1 MDGEGPASK
10 KPRTTN
16 VVVEQAGQTDKLL
29 VDQIADIDSVF
40 EEVVHPSLSISVC
53 VCVCVLIL
61 ILQSEEWP
69 LNWFCE
75 EMFRYLFNPSWEV
88 NSCVHTYS
96 LHTHII
102 HTLYH

>member
-40 EEVVHPSLSISVC
+40 EEVYTPLSLNLC
-53 VCVCVLIL
+53 VCVC
-61 ILQSEEWP
+61 
-69 LNWFCE
+69 
-75 EMFRYLFNPSWEV
+75 
-88 NSCVHTYS
+88 
-96 LHTHII
+96 
-102 HTLYH
+102 

>member
-40 EEVVHPSLSISVC
+40 EEVYTPLSLSISVC
-53 VCVCVLIL
+53 VDTVQL

-88 NSCVHTYS
+88 NSCVCI
-96 LHTHII
+96 HIPCTF
-102 HTLYH
+102 TLYH